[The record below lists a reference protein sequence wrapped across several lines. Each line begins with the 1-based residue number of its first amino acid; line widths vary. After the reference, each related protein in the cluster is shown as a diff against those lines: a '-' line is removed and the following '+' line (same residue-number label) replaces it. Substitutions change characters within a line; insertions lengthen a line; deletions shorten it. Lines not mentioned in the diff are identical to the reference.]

1 MAEDPYLRIGAR
13 PVRTAAAPAPTIR
26 ERTSLADLE
35 AKYAAMENERR
46 RIAIE
51 QARLN
56 RQLAAPLP
64 EAPKSK
70 TQKAAEAVAL
80 AEANVLGAK
89 SAEQRM
95 ALPGLETTVAAAFKG
110 AKDLMA
116 HPGFE
121 ATVGMPNP
129 FKGGFGPLGTV
140 RGTPARDFQT
150 LLNTYTSKLFPAAV
164 ATLRGTGPISNVEGQ
179 KALEALA
186 NLPTDISETEFKRQ
200 LQTSVD
206 TLANEVEVAR
216 KKASMG
222 GSPFTY
228 EELMREK
235 RLRDAKKGKR

>member
-1 MAEDPYLRIGAR
+1 MEAERKR
-13 PVRTAAAPAPTIR
+13 
-26 ERTSLADLE
+26 LA
-35 AKYAAMENERR
+35 M
-46 RIAIE
+46 E
-51 QARLN
+51 QARLD
-56 RQLAAPLP
+56 RLLATPIP
-64 EAPKSK
+64 EAPKSRA
-70 TQKAAEAVAL
+70 QKAAEAVAL

-89 SAEQRM
+89 SAEQKM

-129 FKGGFGPLGTV
+129 FKGGFGPFGTV

-150 LLNTYTSKLFPAAV
+150 LLDTYTSKLFPAAV
-164 ATLRGTGPISNVEGQ
+164 ATLRGTGPISNIEGI

-186 NLPTDISETEFKRQ
+186 NLPTGTSEAEFKRQ

-235 RLRDAKKGKR
+235 RRRAEMKGQR

>member
-1 MAEDPYLRIGAR
+1 MPRRPPPTFGNAPQTESRSAQLRQDLSA
-13 PVRTAAAPAPTIR
+13 
-26 ERTSLADLE
+26 ADLA
-35 AKYAAMENERR
+35 AKYAAMDADRR
-46 RIAIE
+46 RLAMD
-51 QARLN
+51 QARLDL
-56 RQLAAPLP
+56 QLKAPLP

-70 TQKAAEAVAL
+70 AQKAAEAVAL

-110 AKDLMA
+110 AKDLLA

-179 KALEALA
+179 KALESLA
-186 NLPTDISETEFKRQ
+186 NLPTDTSEAEFKRQ

-206 TLANEVEVAR
+206 TLAREVDVAR

-235 RLRDAKKGKR
+235 RARDAKKGQR

>member
-13 PVRTAAAPAPTIR
+13 PARAAAAPTVK
-26 ERTSLADLE
+26 ERASLADLD
-35 AKYAAMENERR
+35 AKYAAMDAERR
-46 RIAIE
+46 RIAME
-51 QARLN
+51 QARLE
-56 RQLAAPLP
+56 RLLATPLP

-70 TQKAAEAVAL
+70 AQKAAEAVAI
-80 AEANVLGAK
+80 AEANILGAK

-110 AKDLMA
+110 AKDLLA

-179 KALEALA
+179 KALESLA
-186 NLPTDISETEFKRQ
+186 NLPTDTSEAEFKRQ

-206 TLANEVEVAR
+206 TLAREVDVAR

-235 RLRDAKKGKR
+235 RARDAKKGQR